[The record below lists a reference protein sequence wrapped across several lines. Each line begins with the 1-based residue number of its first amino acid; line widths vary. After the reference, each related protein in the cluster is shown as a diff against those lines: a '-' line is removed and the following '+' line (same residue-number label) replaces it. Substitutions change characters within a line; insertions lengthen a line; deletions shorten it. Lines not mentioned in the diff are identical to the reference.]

1 MSEDLKIF
9 VTREGLEKLK
19 SEYQELIEVK
29 RPEIAAR
36 IRDARDLGDLTEN
49 SEYKSAR
56 EEQAKIEGRISE
68 LEEIIK
74 KAQIVKKVK
83 DNKKV
88 DIGCKVKVHLEGQDQ
103 EFQIVGATE
112 ANPVEGKISHESPL
126 GQALLGKKVGEK
138 VKVETPAGIVTY
150 KIKKINF

>member
-83 DNKKV
+83 DKKKV